1 MVLQTQ
7 FKFNPNVLTSTLSKI
22 KHRLESQINRRIEE
36 KNKKHD
42 YISPMNAFTI
52 KTNVANKLFTKEE
65 LEVIDSLSF
74 ELGKEVSKTQISSM
88 LDFNVFYQQP
98 IIKLP
103 DNRGYFFVNE
113 HAVSVAM
120 NETPFYWL
128 CDNSFYGKKNRNN
141 TW

>member
-1 MVLQTQ
+1 
-7 FKFNPNVLTSTLSKI
+7 
-22 KHRLESQINRRIEE
+22 
-36 KNKKHD
+36 
-42 YISPMNAFTI
+42 MNAFTI
-52 KTNVANKLFTKEE
+52 KTNVANKLFTREE

-88 LDFNVFYQQP
+88 LDFNVFYQHP

-103 DNRGYFFVNE
+103 NNRGYFFVNE

-128 CDNSFYGKKNRNN
+128 CDNSLFGKKNRNN
-141 TW
+141 SW